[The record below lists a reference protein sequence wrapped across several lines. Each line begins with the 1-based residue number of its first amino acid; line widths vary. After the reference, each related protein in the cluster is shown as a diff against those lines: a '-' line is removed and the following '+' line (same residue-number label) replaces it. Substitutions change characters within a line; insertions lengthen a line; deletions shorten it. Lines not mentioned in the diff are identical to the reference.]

1 MEVPVLNEHTYA
13 KEYTYSKE
21 YRNLH
26 LLVSY

>member
-1 MEVPVLNEHTYA
+1 MEVPVLNAHPYA

>member
-13 KEYTYSKE
+13 KEHTYSKE

>member
-1 MEVPVLNEHTYA
+1 MEVPVLNEHPYA

>member
-1 MEVPVLNEHTYA
+1 MEVPVLNEHPYA

-26 LLVSY
+26 SLVSY